1 MITKIQAI
9 LSLIPN
15 AQVVV
20 RGEEVEWYEPS
31 TAPIT
36 DDEISAEMARLQ
48 SKAEADAQAVIDA
61 KQSAISKLTAL
72 GLTQDEVKAILG
84 ASA

>member
-9 LSLIPN
+9 LSLVPT

-31 TAPIT
+31 TAPVT
-36 DDEISAEMARLQ
+36 DDQINAELNRLQ
-48 SKAEADAQAVIDA
+48 AQAEADEQAAIDA
-61 KQSAISKLTAL
+61 KQSALSKLNAL
-72 GLTQDEVKAILG
+72 GLTQDEIKAILG
-84 ASA
+84 VSA